1 MIVMKFGGSC
11 LDKPDDIR
19 RMVKILKS
27 TSSLQPKAI
36 LSAFKGTTDQLLNQ
50 ANSAKGGSFDT
61 SKIEAKHQE
70 LVDDLPSD
78 IRIQVQPQI
87 QRLLKELRD
96 TLTGV
101 SYLRELTPLILDRIV
116 AYGEKLAT
124 HVAAGYLAEGGLK
137 GVPLSDSEAGILT
150 NSNFGNATILEQSRQ
165 LVREKLGSVHIPL
178 VAGFFGK
185 DTDGR
190 IATLGRGAT
199 DYVATFVAA
208 AFGCRTILYKD
219 VDGVMTADPKL
230 VPNAKVI
237 SNLDY
242 RTAIELGRYGSKV
255 VFEKAV
261 VPAMNAKTPIEVKP
275 FEKESNGTLISSEGT
290 GEATSYMKSMAMVE
304 VSEIRGLNGAAS
316 ILNELDEVYPYDD
329 PITVASLFRN
339 EIALVANESHS
350 DKVVEVVRRIGANA
364 TVNVRKGLSVVALVG
379 RRFQQSQV
387 YESLRKSGVEP
398 MIVIKTPSGMTIC
411 AILDQTAID
420 TSVRAL
426 HDVLLMS

>member
-19 RMVKILKS
+19 RMVKIIKS
-27 TSSLQPKAI
+27 TASLEPIAV

-50 ANSAKGGSFDT
+50 ANFAKGGSFDT

-70 LVDDLPSD
+70 LVDNLPSN
-78 IRIQVQPQI
+78 IRTQVQPQI

-96 TLTGV
+96 TLTRV
-101 SYLRELTPLILDRIV
+101 SHLGELTPLILDRIA
-116 AYGEKLAT
+116 AYGEELAI

-150 NSNFGNATILEQSRQ
+150 NSNFGNATILEQSRE

-185 DTDGR
+185 DSDGR

-199 DYVATFVAA
+199 DYVATFIAA
-208 AFGCRTILYKD
+208 AFGCSAILYKD

-237 SNLDY
+237 SNLNY

-261 VPAMNAKTPIEVKP
+261 VPAMNAKSPIEVKS
-275 FEKESNGTLISSEGT
+275 FEKEGNGTLISSEGT
-290 GEATSYMKSMAMVE
+290 GEATSYMKSMAMVQ
-304 VSEIRGLNGAAS
+304 VSEIHGLNGVAS
-316 ILNELDEVYPYDD
+316 ILSELDALYPDDD
-329 PITVASLFRN
+329 PIAVAPLFRN
-339 EIALVANESHS
+339 EITLVTNESRNE
-350 DKVVEVVRRIGANA
+350 KVVEIVRNITAGA
-364 TVNVRKGLSVVALVG
+364 TVNVRKGLSLVAVVG
-379 RRFQQSQV
+379 ERFQQSQV
-387 YESLRKSGVEP
+387 YESLRKVGVEP

-411 AILDQTAID
+411 TIVDQTETD
-420 TSVRAL
+420 TSIRAL
-426 HDVLLMS
+426 HDLVLAS

>member
-27 TSSLQPKAI
+27 RASLQPKAV

-78 IRIQVQPQI
+78 IRTQVQPQI

-101 SYLRELTPLILDRIV
+101 SYLRELTPLTLDRIA

-124 HVAAGYLAEGGLK
+124 HVAAGYLAEGGLN

-150 NSNFGNATILEQSRQ
+150 NSNFGNASILEQSRQ
-165 LVREKLGSVHIPL
+165 LIREKLSSVHIPL

-199 DYVATFVAA
+199 DYVATFIAS

-230 VPNAKVI
+230 VPNARVI
-237 SNLDY
+237 ANLDY

-261 VPAMNAKTPIEVKP
+261 VPAMNAKTPIEVKS
-275 FEKESNGTLISSEGT
+275 FEKEGNGTLISSEGT
-290 GEATSYMKSMAMVE
+290 GEATSYMKSMALVQ
-304 VSEIRGLNGAAS
+304 VSEIRRLNVVAS
-316 ILNELDEVYPYDD
+316 ILSELDELYPDDD
-329 PITVASLFRN
+329 PIAVAPLFRN
-339 EIALVANESHS
+339 EIALVTDESRS
-350 DKVVEVVRRIGANA
+350 DKVVEVVRRIGAEV
-364 TVNVRKGLSVVALVG
+364 TVNVRKCLSLVAVVG
-379 RRFQQSQV
+379 GRFQQSQV
-387 YESLRKSGVEP
+387 YESLRKAGVEP
-398 MIVIKTPSGMTIC
+398 IIVIKTPSGMTIC
-411 AILDQTAID
+411 AIVDQTATD
-420 TSVRAL
+420 TSIRAL
-426 HDVLLMS
+426 HDGLLAS

>member
-1 MIVMKFGGSC
+1 LIVMKFGGSC

-27 TSSLQPKAI
+27 TASLQPKAV

-61 SKIEAKHQE
+61 SEIEAKHQE

-78 IRIQVQPQI
+78 IRTQVQPQI

-101 SYLRELTPLILDRIV
+101 CYLKELSPLILDRV
-116 AYGEKLAT
+116 AAYGEKLAT

-137 GVPLSDSEAGILT
+137 GVPFSDSEAGILT
-150 NSNFGNATILEQSRQ
+150 NSNFGNATILEESRQ
-165 LVREKLGSVHIPL
+165 LVRGKLSSVQIPL

-185 DTDGR
+185 DSAGR

-199 DYVATFVAA
+199 DYVATFIAA

-230 VPNAKVI
+230 VPNARLI
-237 SNLDY
+237 SDLDY
-242 RTAIELGRYGSKV
+242 ATAIELGRYGSKV
-255 VFEKAV
+255 VFEKAI
-261 VPAMNAKTPIEVKP
+261 VPAMIAKTAIEVKP
-275 FEKESNGTLISSEGT
+275 FEKEENGTLISGEGA
-290 GEATSYMKSMAMVE
+290 GEATSYMKDMAMVQ
-304 VSEIRGLNGAAS
+304 VSGIHGLNVVGS
-316 ILNELDEVYPYDD
+316 ILSGLDQLYPDD
-329 PITVASLFRN
+329 PITVAPLFRN
-339 EIALVANESHS
+339 EMALITNESRS
-350 DKVVEVVRRIGANA
+350 DKVADAIRRIGGDV
-364 TVNVRKGLSVVALVG
+364 TVNVRKGFSLVAVIG
-379 RRFQQSQV
+379 MRFQQPRV
-387 YESLRKSGVEP
+387 YESLRKAGVEP
-398 MIVIKTPSGMTIC
+398 TIVIKTPSGMTTC
-411 AILDQTAID
+411 AIVDQEETD

-426 HDVLLMS
+426 HEELLAS